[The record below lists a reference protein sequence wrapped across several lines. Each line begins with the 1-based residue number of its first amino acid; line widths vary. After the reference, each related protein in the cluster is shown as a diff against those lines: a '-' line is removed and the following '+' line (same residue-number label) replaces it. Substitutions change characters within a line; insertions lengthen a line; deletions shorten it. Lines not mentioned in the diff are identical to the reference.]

1 MIRTMK
7 AGVLPTEVVGDN
19 IDDIGLGARSMGCGN
34 SDEHKGQELSSKIHE
49 STEFYFFQH

>member
-1 MIRTMK
+1 MK